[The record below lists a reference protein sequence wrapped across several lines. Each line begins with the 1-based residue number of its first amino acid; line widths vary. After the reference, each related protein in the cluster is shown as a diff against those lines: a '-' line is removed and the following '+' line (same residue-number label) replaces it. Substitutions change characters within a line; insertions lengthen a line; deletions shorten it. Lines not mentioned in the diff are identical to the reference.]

1 MVYMRVTLPLLRI
14 QPARAPILR
23 YGVAVLSTTLA
34 LIPVLLLPNIAESRL
49 AVFAVAVMVSAWYG
63 GWKPGLVATSF
74 ALTVSAYF
82 SFSGE
87 HTPAQYRSTMIR
99 LTLFVVLAM
108 LICWFNAAL
117 RAAQESLR
125 RSEINFRSLV
135 TNAPYGICRCDSAG
149 QLLDANPALLAMLGY
164 PSAKELVGQHLGG
177 LYADTQHWFELADFL
192 RSAAPFTGLI
202 AEWKRKDGSGTVV
215 RVSGR
220 AVSNGDRGKTFELFA
235 EDVTERRALE
245 QQLRQSQK
253 MEAVGRLAGGIAHDF
268 NNLLMVISGYSEFLL
283 DRLGP
288 DPALRGPAQEIASA
302 SGSATTLTRQLLAFS
317 RKQMLAPKI
326 LDLNGVVTENLKML
340 TRVIG
345 EDIDLV
351 MVPAPGLG
359 TVRADAGQI
368 EQVIMNLAVNARDA
382 MPSGGKL
389 TIETSNVS
397 LDEEYARFHAPLR
410 PGNYVLLSI
419 SDTGA
424 GMDSETQSH
433 IFEPFFT
440 TKGPKGTGL
449 GLSTVYGIVKQSGGY
464 IWVYS
469 EPGKGSTFKIYLPR
483 VAETVESPAQVIV
496 PAESAAT
503 EPGTETILLVEDEA
517 NLRYLARQYLEKQGY
532 RVIEAADGAVAMQI
546 AVAHD
551 KMIHLLLTDVIM
563 PGMNGREL
571 AQRISEIRPNV
582 KVLYM
587 SGYTENVIGRNGTL
601 DAGVTLLQKP
611 FTLRDLKSKVREV
624 LDTNP
629 ISPEVV
635 MSVHT
640 AHAKASHPQL
650 PLSRAQR
657 FQLHLPLKYRRLDE
671 EKWHDGETRNI
682 SRSGL
687 LFQAEDLLQPNV
699 ILEINLV
706 LPAEI
711 AGLSAYRSGLPGRS
725 CANGKRQ
732 TARKCRPP
740 WPQKFFSITS
750 STDRSCRGLKSSCEH
765 PVPSKTGFL
774 GTRYW
779 VLATR
784 CQLFPQRIHFL
795 SHRVLQL
802 FDPFAG
808 HG

>member
-1 MVYMRVTLPLLRI
+1 MRVALPLLRI
-14 QPARAPILR
+14 PPARAPILR

-34 LIPVLLLPNIAESRL
+34 LIPALLLPNITESRL

-74 ALTVSAYF
+74 AVTVSAYF
-82 SFSGE
+82 SFTGE
-87 HTPAQYRSTMIR
+87 HTPAQYRSTMMR
-99 LTLFVVLAM
+99 LALFVVLAL

-117 RAAQESLR
+117 RAAQDGLR
-125 RSEINFRSLV
+125 RSEVNFRTLV
-135 TNAPYGICRCDSAG
+135 TDAPYGICRCDSTG
-149 QLLDANPALLAMLGY
+149 RLLDANPALTTMLGY
-164 PSAKELVGQHLGG
+164 SSARELLGKHLAA
-177 LYADTQHWFELADFL
+177 LYSDTQQWFELADYL
-192 RSAAPFTGLI
+192 RSTAPFNALI
-202 AEWKRKDGSGTVV
+202 AEWKRKDGSATVV

-220 AVSNGDRGKTFELFA
+220 TVSNGNTEKTFELFA

-283 DRLGP
+283 ERLGSEP
-288 DPALRGPAQEIASA
+288 SLRGPAQEIANAAGRA
-302 SGSATTLTRQLLAFS
+302 SSLTRQLLAFS

-326 LDLNGVVTENLKML
+326 LDLNSVVTENLKML
-340 TRVIG
+340 TRMIG

-351 MVPAPGLG
+351 MAPADGLG
-359 TVRADAGQI
+359 AVRADAGQI

-389 TIETSNVS
+389 TIETSNIS
-397 LDEEYARFHAPLR
+397 LDEESARFHQSLK
-410 PGNYVLLSI
+410 PGDYVMLAI

-424 GMDSETQSH
+424 GMDSETQSR

-440 TKGPKGTGL
+440 TKGTKGTGL

-469 EPGKGSTFKIYLPR
+469 EAGKGTTFKIYLPR
-483 VAETVESPAQVIV
+483 VAE
-496 PAESAAT
+496 PAESPVQVPIAAESASV
-503 EPGTETILLVEDEA
+503 EPGTETILLAEDEA
-517 NLRYLARQYLEKQGY
+517 NLRYLARQFLERQGY

-546 AVAHD
+546 AVAHEGV
-551 KMIHLLLTDVIM
+551 IHLLLTDVIM

-601 DAGVTLLQKP
+601 DAGVRLLQKP
-611 FTLRDLKSKVREV
+611 FTLRDLKNKVREV
-624 LDTNP
+624 LDSTP
-629 ISPEVV
+629 FSPEDP
-635 MSVHT
+635 MSTRT
-640 AHAKASHPQL
+640 ALAAAAHSHQQL
-650 PLSRAQR
+650 PPSRAQR

-671 EKWHDGETRNI
+671 KNWHDGETRNI

-699 ILEINLV
+699 VLEINLV

-711 AGLSAYRSGLPGRS
+711 AGLSP
-725 CANGKRQ
+725 
-732 TARKCRPP
+732 TEVV
-740 WPQKFFSITS
+740 
-750 STDRSCRGLKSSCEH
+750 CRGEIVRTVQ
-765 PVPSKTGFL
+765 PIGEEMPPA
-774 GTRYW
+774 
-779 VLATR
+779 LAAKILQYHFQHGS
-784 CQLFPQRIHFL
+784 QLPQ
-795 SHRVLQL
+795 
-802 FDPFAG
+802 A
-808 HG
+808 

>member
-1 MVYMRVTLPLLRI
+1 MRVTLPLLRI

-34 LIPVLLLPNIAESRL
+34 LIPAVLLPNVTESRL

-87 HTPAQYRSTMIR
+87 RTPAQFRSTMMR
-99 LTLFVVLAM
+99 LALFVVLAA

-117 RAAQESLR
+117 RATQEGLR
-125 RSEINFRSLV
+125 RSEMNFRSLV

-149 QLLDANPALLAMLGY
+149 QLLDVNPALLTMLGY
-164 PSAKELVGQHLGG
+164 SSARDLVGQHLGA
-177 LYADTQHWFELADFL
+177 LYLDTHQWFELADYL
-192 RSAAPFTGLI
+192 RSAAAFNGLI
-202 AEWKRKDGSGTVV
+202 AEWKRKDGIGTVV

-220 AVSNGDRGKTFELFA
+220 AVSDGDTGTAFELFA

-288 DPALRGPAQEIASA
+288 DPALRGPAQEIAGAAQRA
-302 SGSATTLTRQLLAFS
+302 SSLTRQLLAFS
-317 RKQMLAPKI
+317 RKQMMAPKI
-326 LDLNGVVTENLKML
+326 LDLNEVITENLKML

-351 MVPAPGLG
+351 MVPAATLG
-359 TVRADAGQI
+359 AVRADAGQI
-368 EQVIMNLAVNARDA
+368 DQVIMNLAVNARDA

-397 LDEEYARFHAPLR
+397 LDEEYSRFHAPLR
-410 PGNYVLLSI
+410 PGEYVMLTI
-419 SDTGA
+419 SDTGM

-433 IFEPFFT
+433 IFKPFFT
-440 TKGPKGTGL
+440 TKGTKGTGL
-449 GLSTVYGIVKQSGGY
+449 GLSTVYGIIKQSGGY

-469 EPGKGSTFKIYLPR
+469 ESGKGTTFKNYLPR
-483 VAETVESPAQVIV
+483 VPERAESPAVV
-496 PAESAAT
+496 STAESVAT

-517 NLRYLARQYLEKQGY
+517 NLRYLARQFLEKQGY

-546 AVAHD
+546 AVAHEGT
-551 KMIHLLLTDVIM
+551 IHLLLTDVIM

-571 AQRISEIRPNV
+571 AQRISEIRPNT

-587 SGYTENVIGRNGTL
+587 SGYTENVIGHNGTL
-601 DAGVTLLQKP
+601 DAGVRLLQKP

-624 LDTNP
+624 LDSTP
-629 ISPEVV
+629 IPLEVAMPV
-635 MSVHT
+635 RSAQAAAQGRVPSSL
-640 AHAKASHPQL
+640 A
-650 PLSRAQR
+650 RAQR

-687 LFQAEDLLQPNV
+687 LFQAEDSLQPNV
-699 ILEINLV
+699 QLEINLV

-711 AGLSAYRSGLPGRS
+711 AGLSP
-725 CANGKRQ
+725 
-732 TARKCRPP
+732 TEVV
-740 WPQKFFSITS
+740 
-750 STDRSCRGLKSSCEH
+750 CRGQIVRTVKSAGEEMH
-765 PVPSKTGFL
+765 PA
-774 GTRYW
+774 
-779 VLATR
+779 LAAKIL
-784 CQLFPQRIHFL
+784 QYHF
-795 SHRVLQL
+795 Q
-802 FDPFAG
+802 
-808 HG
+808 HGSQIPRA

>member
-1 MVYMRVTLPLLRI
+1 MRVTLPLLRI

-117 RAAQESLR
+117 RAAQEGLR
-125 RSEINFRSLV
+125 RSEMNFRSLV

-149 QLLDANPALLAMLGY
+149 QLLDVNPALLTVLGY
-164 PSAKELVGQHLGG
+164 SSAQELVGKHLGA
-177 LYADTQHWFELADFL
+177 LYADTHQWFELADHL
-192 RSAAPFTGLI
+192 RSSAPLNGLI
-202 AEWKRKDGSGTVV
+202 VEWKRKDGTGTVV

-220 AVSNGDRGKTFELFA
+220 AVSDGNNGRAFELFT

-288 DPALRGPAQEIASA
+288 EPALRGPAQEIASA
-302 SGSATTLTRQLLAFS
+302 AGRATSLTRQLLAFS
-317 RKQMLAPKI
+317 RKQMLAPKV

-351 MVPAPGLG
+351 MVPAAGLG
-359 TVRADAGQI
+359 AVRADAGQM

-397 LDEEYARFHAPLR
+397 LDDDYARFHAPLR
-410 PGNYVLLSI
+410 PGDYVMLAI
-419 SDTGA
+419 SDTGL

-440 TKGPKGTGL
+440 TKGLKGTGL

-469 EPGKGSTFKIYLPR
+469 EPGKGTTFKIYLPR
-483 VAETVESPAQVIV
+483 VAERAESPAQVAST
-496 PAESAAT
+496 AEPVAT
-503 EPGTETILLVEDEA
+503 EPGTETILLVEDET
-517 NLRYLARQYLEKQGY
+517 NLRYLARQFLEKQGY

-546 AVAHD
+546 AVAHEGV
-551 KMIHLLLTDVIM
+551 IHLLLTDVIM

-571 AQRISEIRPNV
+571 AQRVSEIRPNT

-587 SGYTENVIGRNGTL
+587 SGYTENVIGHNGTL
-601 DAGVTLLQKP
+601 DAGVRLLQKP
-611 FTLRDLKSKVREV
+611 FTLSSLKSKVREV
-624 LDTNP
+624 LDSTP
-629 ISPEVV
+629 IPREDA
-635 MSVHT
+635 MPGRT
-640 AHAKASHPQL
+640 AQAAAQGLQQL
-650 PLSRAQR
+650 PSTRAPR

-671 EKWHDGETRNI
+671 EKWHDGQTRNI

-687 LFQAEDLLQPNV
+687 LFQAEDLLPANV
-699 ILEINLV
+699 QLEINLV

-711 AGLSAYRSGLPGRS
+711 AGLSA
-725 CANGKRQ
+725 
-732 TARKCRPP
+732 TEVV
-740 WPQKFFSITS
+740 
-750 STDRSCRGLKSSCEH
+750 CRGEIVRTVQ
-765 PVPSKTGFL
+765 PVGAEMPPA
-774 GTRYW
+774 
-779 VLATR
+779 LAAKIL
-784 CQLFPQRIHFL
+784 QYHFQHG
-795 SHRVLQL
+795 SHLPR
-802 FDPFAG
+802 A
-808 HG
+808 

>member
-1 MVYMRVTLPLLRI
+1 VNP
-14 QPARAPILR
+14 
-23 YGVAVLSTTLA
+23 
-34 LIPVLLLPNIAESRL
+34 
-49 AVFAVAVMVSAWYG
+49 
-63 GWKPGLVATSF
+63 
-74 ALTVSAYF
+74 
-82 SFSGE
+82 
-87 HTPAQYRSTMIR
+87 
-99 LTLFVVLAM
+99 AM
-108 LICWFNAAL
+108 L
-117 RAAQESLR
+117 
-125 RSEINFRSLV
+125 
-135 TNAPYGICRCDSAG
+135 T
-149 QLLDANPALLAMLGY
+149 MLGY
-164 PSAKELVGQHLGG
+164 SSTKDLVGTHFGG
-177 LYADTQHWFELADFL
+177 LYADTHQWFELADYL
-192 RSAAPFTGLI
+192 HSAAPFTGLI
-202 AEWKRKDGSGTVV
+202 AEWKRKDGRSAVV

-220 AVSNGDRGKTFELFA
+220 AVSDGRKGRAFELFA

-245 QQLRQSQK
+245 QQLQQSQK

-288 DPALRGPAQEIASA
+288 EPELRGPAQEIASA
-302 SGSATTLTRQLLAFS
+302 AGRASSLTRQLLAFS

-351 MVPAPGLG
+351 MVPAALLG
-359 TVRADAGQI
+359 AVRADAGQI

-397 LDEEYARFHAPLR
+397 LDEDYARFHAPLQ
-410 PGNYVLLSI
+410 PGEYVMLAI

-424 GMDSETQSH
+424 GMDSETQSR

-469 EPGKGSTFKIYLPR
+469 EPGKGTTFKIYLPR
-483 VAETVESPAQVIV
+483 VAEKAESPAQVAV
-496 PAESAAT
+496 PADTSVT

-517 NLRYLARQYLEKQGY
+517 NLRYLARQFLEKQGY

-546 AVAHD
+546 AVAHEG
-551 KMIHLLLTDVIM
+551 MIHLLLTDVIM

-571 AQRISEIRPNV
+571 AQRISELRPNT

-587 SGYTENVIGRNGTL
+587 SGYTENVIGHNGTL
-601 DAGVTLLQKP
+601 DAGVRLLQKP
-611 FTLRDLKSKVREV
+611 FNLRDLKSKVREV
-624 LDTNP
+624 LDSTP
-629 ISPEVV
+629 IPREVA
-635 MSVHT
+635 MSVRT
-640 AHAKASHPQL
+640 AHATAAQGRFQL

-671 EKWHDGETRNI
+671 DKWHEGQTRNI

-687 LFQAEDLLQPNV
+687 LFQAEDVLQPHV
-699 ILEINLV
+699 MLEINLV

-711 AGLSAYRSGLPGRS
+711 AGLSA
-725 CANGKRQ
+725 
-732 TARKCRPP
+732 TEVV
-740 WPQKFFSITS
+740 
-750 STDRSCRGLKSSCEH
+750 CRGEVVRTVQ
-765 PVPSKTGFL
+765 PGGEEITPA
-774 GTRYW
+774 
-779 VLATR
+779 LAAKILQYHFQHGS
-784 CQLFPQRIHFL
+784 QLPR
-795 SHRVLQL
+795 
-802 FDPFAG
+802 A
-808 HG
+808 